1 MRYALGT
8 RGLGLS
14 ILAGLSVFAPTAVP
28 AASAAKMSPRPGL
41 QATGAKEI
49 PFGIGQTV
57 ADPALGVTWLADANL
72 ARKDTFKVAG
82 INEDGS
88 MDYQTAVNWVAAM
101 NAADYLGHDT
111 WMLPATPS
119 YDPGCSSHNT
129 STFGYGCS
137 QSAMGSLYYTTLG
150 LDDPGTAVPVHRG
163 TAGPFNNFQPYLYW
177 TNTIATDAA
186 QGYRTFSFNTG
197 WQGTNVAKHN
207 MYALPMV
214 PGNPFGTAV
223 TAGQALDASAD
234 GRTVYDPATNVTWL
248 ANADLAKTHKFGVA
262 GINGDGSMEQQTATS
277 WVAAM
282 NSAAWQGATDWQLP
296 ASDACGGFD
305 CKASLLGEL
314 YYNALGY
321 GEGEPVVATPNT
333 TIGGFHDLQPYL
345 YWSCSTISVPCA
357 GSQPTGSAWS
367 FSFGNGFEGT
377 DLDQNDLYVMVYYPT
392 PSSPP
397 PTKPVPP
404 HCHGSTCK

>member
-1 MRYALGT
+1 MRSQLGT
-8 RGLGLS
+8 RGLRLFIMVGLS
-14 ILAGLSVFAPTAVP
+14 FVAAAPVAAVP
-28 AASAAKMSPRPGL
+28 TAKMSPGL
-41 QATGAKEI
+41 AFQATGGESVA
-49 PFGIGQTV
+49 IGLTI

-72 ARKDTFKVAG
+72 ARKDSFAVAG

-101 NAADYLGHDT
+101 NTDDYLGHHT

-137 QSAMGSLYYTTLG
+137 HSAMGSLYYTTLG
-150 LDDPGTAVPVHRG
+150 LDDPDTAVPVHVG
-163 TAGPFNNFQPYLYW
+163 TAGPFNNFQPYFYW
-177 TNTIATDAA
+177 TNTAAADAA

-207 MYALPMV
+207 MYVLPMIL
-214 PGNPFGTAV
+214 GNPFGTAV
-223 TAGQALDASAD
+223 NAGQALDAGAD
-234 GRTVYDPATNVTWL
+234 GKTVYDPATNVTWL
-248 ANADLAKTHKFGVA
+248 ANADLAKTHTFGVVA
-262 GINGDGSMEQQTATS
+262 IDRDGSMAQQTAVS

-282 NSAAWQGATDWQLP
+282 NSAAWLGATDWQLP
-296 ASDACGGFD
+296 TSDTCGGFD

-321 GEGEPVVATPNT
+321 SQGKPVVATPNT
-333 TIGGFHDLQPYL
+333 KTGGFHDLQPYL
-345 YWSCSTISVPCA
+345 YWACSTTSVPCS
-357 GSQPTGSAWS
+357 GSQPAGSAWS

-377 DLDQNDLYVMVYYPT
+377 DLIQNDLYVMVYFPT
-392 PSSPP
+392 TPLPAP
-397 PTKPVPP
+397 KP
-404 HCHGSTCK
+404 HCHASTCR

>member
-1 MRYALGT
+1 MRFAPGT
-8 RGLGLS
+8 RGLALS
-14 ILAGLSVFAPTAVP
+14 ITVGLSVFTATPVAAAPM
-28 AASAAKMSPRPGL
+28 AKMSPRPGL
-41 QATGAKEI
+41 QATGGART
-49 PFGIGQTV
+49 GVGQTI
-57 ADPALGVTWLADANL
+57 ADPTLGVTWLADANL

-88 MDYQTAVNWVAAM
+88 MSYQTAVNWVAAM
-101 NAADYLGHDT
+101 NADDYLGRDT
-111 WMLPATPS
+111 WVLPATPS

-163 TAGPFNNFQPYLYW
+163 RAGPFNNFQPYLYW
-177 TNTIATDAA
+177 TSTIAADPT

-214 PGNPFGTAV
+214 PGNPFGSAIK
-223 TAGQALDASAD
+223 AGQALDASTD
-234 GRTVYDPATNVTWL
+234 GQTVYDPATNVTWL
-248 ANADLAKTHKFGVA
+248 ANADLAKTHRFGVA
-262 GINGDGSMEQQTATS
+262 GINRDGSMQQQTATS

-282 NSAAWQGATDWQLP
+282 NSAAWLGATDWQLP
-296 ASDACGGFD
+296 TSDTCGSFD

-314 YYNALGY
+314 YYDALGY
-321 GEGEPVVATPNT
+321 SEGDPVVATPNT
-333 TIGGFHDLQPYL
+333 NTGGFHDLQPYL
-345 YWSCSTISVPCA
+345 YWSCSTISVPCS

-377 DLDQNDLYVMVYYPT
+377 DLIQNDLYVMVYYPT
-392 PSSPP
+392 PPSPP

-404 HCHGSTCK
+404 HCHASTCR